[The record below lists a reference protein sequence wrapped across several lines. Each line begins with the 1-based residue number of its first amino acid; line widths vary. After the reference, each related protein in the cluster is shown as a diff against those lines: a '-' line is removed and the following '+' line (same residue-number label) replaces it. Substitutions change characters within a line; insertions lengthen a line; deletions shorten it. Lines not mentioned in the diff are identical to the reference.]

1 MTFKEADK
9 LADILYG
16 VIYGSS
22 DLIVFVYDP
31 INEVITQITDYKID
45 EISRTYTFT
54 LEDNT
59 TIIQEDLIVEYV
71 IVYKQVEDWLNIKI
85 YDNY

>member
-1 MTFKEADK
+1 MTYRQADK
-9 LADILYG
+9 LVDILYG
-16 VIYGSS
+16 VTSGSS

-31 INEVITQITDYKID
+31 INESITQIIDYKLD
-45 EISRTYTFT
+45 DVSRTYTFT

-71 IVYKQVEDWLNIKI
+71 IVYKQVEDWLNIKTI
-85 YDNY
+85 